1 MGQVKSRHLSMKI
14 LYDHQIYSLQK
25 YGGISKYYSELLKN
39 FPSEHEFKLA
49 LLLSDNQYLKEG
61 YRYFRKIN
69 IPISD
74 KKFKG
79 QGFLKK
85 KLYALNKLYSRYT
98 ISSNNY
104 DLLHPTYFDTYFLN
118 NLRKP
123 YIVTVHDLI
132 EFKFKE
138 QFRENSLMSQM
149 EHVIKKANRIISI
162 SENTKKDITDIFNI
176 NPDKIDIIYHGFN
189 KPLRTGRSNPYGR
202 YILFV
207 GKRNG
212 YKNFITFAKAVSIL
226 FHNESDL
233 KLICVGLPLNKYELN
248 ELKELNIAE
257 KTKVFGVNENELD
270 NLYANAQLFVYPT
283 LYEGFGM
290 PILEAFAN
298 NCPVCLSN
306 TSSLPEIAGEA
317 GVYFDPTSAESI
329 LSAMEKVIYDSE
341 FSKKIID
348 AGSIRLNNF
357 SWKYCAEQT
366 INSYRKTVS

>member
-1 MGQVKSRHLSMKI
+1 MKI
-14 LYDHQIYSLQK
+14 LYDHQIFSLQK
-25 YGGISKYYSELLKN
+25 YGGISKYFCEVLKN
-39 FPSEHEFKLA
+39 FSSEHQFALS

-61 YRYFRKIN
+61 YQYFKKKN
-69 IPISD
+69 IPIPD

-85 KLYALNKLYSRYT
+85 KIYAINKIYSRHM

-118 NLRKP
+118 NLKKP
-123 YIVTVHDLI
+123 FIVTVHDLI

-138 QFRENSLMSQM
+138 QFRDNSLMGQM
-149 EHVIKKANRIISI
+149 EHIIRKANRIISI
-162 SENTKKDITDIFNI
+162 SENTKKDIIDIFDI
-176 NPDKIDIIYHGFN
+176 NPDKIDTVHHGFN
-189 KPLRTGRSNPYGR
+189 KTLRTEGKNPYGR

-212 YKNFITFAKAVSIL
+212 YKNFITFARAASVL
-226 FHNESDL
+226 FNKDSDL
-233 KLICVGLPLNKYELN
+233 KLICVGLPFTKDEQNK
-248 ELKELNIAE
+248 LKELNIAE
-257 KTKVFGVNENELD
+257 KTKVFSVTEDELN
-270 NLYANAQLFVYPT
+270 NLYSNALAFVYPT

-306 TSSLPEIAGEA
+306 TSSLPEVAGDA
-317 GVYFDPTSAESI
+317 GVYFNPNSPDSI
-329 LSAMEKVIYDSE
+329 LSAIEKVIYDAD
-341 FSKKIID
+341 FSKEIID
-348 AGSIRLNNF
+348 AGNNRLNYF

-366 INSYRKTVS
+366 INSYRKTIS

>member
-1 MGQVKSRHLSMKI
+1 MKI
-14 LYDHQIYSLQK
+14 LYDHQIFSLQK
-25 YGGISKYYSELLKN
+25 YGGISKYYSELFKN
-39 FPSEHEFKLA
+39 LSSEHQYTLS

-61 YRYFRKIN
+61 YQYFKKLN
-69 IPISD
+69 IPIPD

-79 QGFLKK
+79 QGFFKK
-85 KLYALNKLYSRYT
+85 KIYAINKLYSQHI

-118 NLRKP
+118 NLKKP

-138 QFRENSLMSQM
+138 QFRDNSLMGRM
-149 EHVIKKANRIISI
+149 EQIIRKANRIISI
-162 SENTKKDITDIFNI
+162 SENTKKDIIDIFGI
-176 NPDKIDIIYHGFN
+176 NPDKIDTVYHGFN
-189 KPLRTGRSNPYGR
+189 KTLRTNGQNRYGR

-212 YKNFITFAKAVSIL
+212 YKNFITFAKAVSVL
-226 FHNESDL
+226 LNKESDL
-233 KLICVGLPLNKYELN
+233 KLICVGLPFNRDEMNK
-248 ELKELNIAE
+248 LKELNIAE
-257 KTKVFGVNENELD
+257 KTKVFGVAEDEL
-270 NLYANAQLFVYPT
+270 NNIYSHAQVFVYPT

-306 TSSLPEIAGEA
+306 SSSLPEVAGEA
-317 GVYFDPTSAESI
+317 GVYFDPANRDSMLNAI
-329 LSAMEKVIYDSE
+329 EKVIYDAD
-341 FSKKIID
+341 FSKKIIN
-348 AGSIRLNNF
+348 AGNNRLNNF

-366 INSYRKTVS
+366 LNSYRKTIS

>member
-1 MGQVKSRHLSMKI
+1 MKI
-14 LYDHQIYSLQK
+14 LYDHQIFSLQK
-25 YGGISKYYSELLKN
+25 YGGISKYYSELFKN
-39 FPSEHEFKLA
+39 LSSEHQYTLS

-61 YRYFRKIN
+61 YQYFKKIN
-69 IPISD
+69 IPIPD

-79 QGFLKK
+79 RGFFKK
-85 KLYALNKLYSRYT
+85 KIYAINKRYSQHI

-118 NLRKP
+118 NLKTP

-138 QFRENSLMSQM
+138 QFRNNSLMEQM
-149 EHVIKKANRIISI
+149 ERIIRKANRIISI
-162 SENTKKDITDIFNI
+162 SENTKKDIIDIFNI
-176 NPDKIDIIYHGFN
+176 NPDKIDIVYHGFN
-189 KPLRTGRSNPYGR
+189 KPLRLREQNPYGR

-212 YKNFITFAKAVSIL
+212 YKNFITFAKAASVLLIK
-226 FHNESDL
+226 ESDL
-233 KLICVGLPLNKYELN
+233 KLICVGLPFNKDEVK
-248 ELKELNIAE
+248 ELKELNIVE
-257 KTKVFGVNENELD
+257 KTKVLGVNEDELND
-270 NLYANAQLFVYPT
+270 LYFHAQVFVYPT

-306 TSSLPEIAGEA
+306 TSSLPEVAGEA
-317 GVYFDPTSAESI
+317 GVYFDPVNSDSI
-329 LSAMEKVIYDSE
+329 LSAMEKVIYNSD
-341 FSKKIID
+341 FSKKIIA
-348 AGSIRLNNF
+348 AGTNRLNNF

-366 INSYRKTVS
+366 INSYRKALS